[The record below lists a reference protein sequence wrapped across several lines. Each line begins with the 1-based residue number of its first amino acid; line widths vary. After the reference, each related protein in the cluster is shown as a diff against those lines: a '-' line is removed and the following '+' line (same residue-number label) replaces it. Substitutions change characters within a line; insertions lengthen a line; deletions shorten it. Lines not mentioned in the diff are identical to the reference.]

1 MAQTLCSCSP
11 TKFNFQL
18 NFQGN
23 CDSTSLTGVS
33 DELCFI
39 NLRPSSDSAVGIDKI
54 LSMIFAS
61 EPRRNKKED
70 FWRRLSSHRGDT
82 TKYNEQRVLNSEI
95 PTRVTTVEIF
105 EYDTTNEL
113 NVINQEVLS
122 NQSLADGD
130 IIEFTSISSKLDPNK
145 PLQEQLQYFPGGLI
159 LKYVGTNSNN
169 ENVSNTIAWGYNI
182 EDCTTEQISVGDYIG
197 WTTVENVTLANGAFC
212 PATVTPP
219 PTLSP
224 TISAKPI
231 TPTTDPTTTAKPI
244 TANPVTANPK
254 PSTLPSASKAGKATT
269 HSPIYDWSG
278 GHHKPTSSPIYD
290 WKDKP
295 TTSPIYDW
303 TGNDPTRD
311 PTKMPSGAK
320 PPSPP
325 GPGWG
330 GDAKSS
336 KWNGTKSGK
345 REKSSKRMMPHHP
358 VNKSK
363 GSAWVSTSEHTKL
376 LVDEEW

>member
-1 MAQTLCSCSP
+1 M
-11 TKFNFQL
+11 
-18 NFQGN
+18 
-23 CDSTSLTGVS
+23 
-33 DELCFI
+33 
-39 NLRPSSDSAVGIDKI
+39 
-54 LSMIFAS
+54 
-61 EPRRNKKED
+61 
-70 FWRRLSSHRGDT
+70 
-82 TKYNEQRVLNSEI
+82 
-95 PTRVTTVEIF
+95 
-105 EYDTTNEL
+105 
-113 NVINQEVLS
+113 
-122 NQSLADGD
+122 
-130 IIEFTSISSKLDPNK
+130 
-145 PLQEQLQYFPGGLI
+145 
-159 LKYVGTNSNN
+159 
-169 ENVSNTIAWGYNI
+169 
-182 EDCTTEQISVGDYIG
+182 GDYIG

-244 TANPVTANPK
+244 TANPVTVNPK

-345 REKSSKRMMPHHP
+345 HEKSSKRMMPHHP

-363 GSAWVSTSEHTKL
+363 GSAWVSTSEHTKQ